1 MGRSKISIQDL
12 ALIGDRRTCA
22 YISKD
27 STVVWYCPGRFD
39 APALLAG
46 LLDEAKGGLW
56 QIQAENL
63 RASTRYYHSDSSIL
77 CTHLATESGELKV
90 EDFMPIGAS
99 FNGICRMLSKAPY
112 QLKVVLSP
120 KPDYARQAP
129 LFQPEPDGA
138 ISINGSM
145 FLYASHPLQV
155 QTDSIHCDV
164 PAGQASWFVL
174 CEQAAGITS
183 AKIKQAHTVTRESW
197 QEVTSHITYHG
208 PYEQQ
213 VRDSL
218 RVLRLMTFE
227 ENGGIIAA
235 GTTSL
240 PEVKA
245 GFRNYDYRYVWLR
258 DAAMIGSAL
267 TRAGSDGEEERRF
280 LSFICDAMYHVEEP
294 VVPFFTLDKK
304 PAPGELLLHH
314 LEGYAQSLPIRVGN
328 DANDQ
333 LQLDAISNVLLAA
346 KLIYNRFDTR
356 EHWELVAMLA
366 DYLTEHWHEKD
377 HGLWEETQ
385 LQHYTSSKVV
395 AAVSLEYIA
404 EHSQEEAQRQRWESA
419 AADIRAFVEENC
431 LTSEGAYAAYAGSE
445 AVDVSAILF
454 PIWAYVDADAPQV
467 LKTIEVLERDHCQN
481 YLFRRHLV
489 DFDAKQEGAFLAGTF
504 WVAQYWVMRRNWQ
517 KFKGVMDAALTFMN
531 DVGLMPEEGDPETGE
546 YLGNIPQTFVH
557 ASLIGAV
564 IDYKAAME
572 EESDN

>member
-1 MGRSKISIQDL
+1 MREKETSIQDL
-12 ALIGDRRTCA
+12 AVVGDRRTCA
-22 YISKD
+22 YISRYG
-27 STVVWYCPGRFD
+27 SVVWYCPGRFD
-39 APALLAG
+39 APALFSS
-46 LLDEAKGGLW
+46 LLDVERGGNWHIKAQGLHF
-56 QIQAENL
+56 EK
-63 RASTRYYHSDSSIL
+63 RYYLRDSTVL
-77 CTHLATESGELKV
+77 CTELRCPAGQLRV
-90 EDFMPIGAS
+90 EDFMPMGGT
-99 FNGICRMLSKAPY
+99 FHGLCRSLSEAPENL
-112 QLKVVLSP
+112 QVVLSP
-120 KPDYARQAP
+120 RPNYGRTPVQ
-129 LFQPEPDGA
+129 LLQQDGG
-138 ISINGSM
+138 ISINGE
-145 FLYASHPLQV
+145 LHVYASHPLQV
-155 QTDSIHCDV
+155 QGEEIRCEV
-164 PAGQASWFVL
+164 PAGDASWFVL
-174 CEQAAGITS
+174 SEQPSDIDRETLQ
-183 AKIKQAHTVTRESW
+183 QAHDATADEWEKVTG
-197 QEVTSHITYHG
+197 HITYHG
-208 PYEQQ
+208 PYEQE
-213 VRDSL
+213 VRNSL
-218 RVLRLMTFE
+218 RVLRLMTFA

-240 PEVKA
+240 PEVK
-245 GFRNYDYRYVWLR
+245 GGHRNYDYRYVWLR
-258 DAAMIGSAL
+258 DAAMIASAL
-267 TRAGSDGEEERRF
+267 TRAGSDGKEERRF
-280 LSFICDAMYHVEEP
+280 LSFICDAIHGVQRP
-294 VVPFFTLDKK
+294 VVPFFTLDKQ
-304 PAPGELLLHH
+304 PAPGEYH
-314 LEGYAQSLPIRVGN
+314 LNHLQGYAQSLPIRVGN

-395 AAVSLEYIA
+395 AAVSLEYIS
-404 EHSQEEAQRQRWESA
+404 EHSQEEEQRQRWKSA

-481 YLFRRHLV
+481 HLFRRHLV

-517 KFKGVMDAALTFMN
+517 KFEKVMDAALAFMN

-546 YLGNIPQTFVH
+546 FLGNIPQTFVH

-564 IDYKAAME
+564 IDYKAAIE
-572 EESDN
+572 EEEKN